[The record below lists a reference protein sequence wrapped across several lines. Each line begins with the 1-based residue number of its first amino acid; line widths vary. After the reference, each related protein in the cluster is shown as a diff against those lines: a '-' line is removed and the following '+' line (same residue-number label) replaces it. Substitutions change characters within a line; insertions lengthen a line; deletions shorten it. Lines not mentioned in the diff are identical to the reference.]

1 VTMRVPSFDR
11 FRRMST
17 ALGIF
22 VLGMVAGA
30 AVYNGLFAAKF
41 DALVERLHETEEKL
55 GEYELEIRKLTNY
68 RNQHGIIKSV
78 VLHIETGRGPDGSPK
93 PLDTVTETRL
103 KQQLRRD
110 LSAFLGRNVYDIDS
124 EARLARLLLDGKVYK
139 GLKNTDYVVE
149 IRTVLVADG
158 TMTVW
163 VTARPRLP
171 G

>member
-1 VTMRVPSFDR
+1 MRVPPFYR
-11 FRRMST
+11 FRELSA

-30 AVYNGLFAAKF
+30 AVYNGLHAAKF

-68 RNQHGIIKSV
+68 RDRHGIIRSV
-78 VLHIETGRGPDGSPK
+78 VPHIETGRGPDGAPQ
-93 PLDTVTETRL
+93 PLDAVTEARL
-103 KQQLRRD
+103 KQQLKRD
-110 LSAFLGRNVYDIDS
+110 LAAFLGHSVYDIDS

-139 GLKNTDYVVE
+139 GLKDAEYLVE

-163 VTARPRLP
+163 VTVRPRPP

>member
-1 VTMRVPSFDR
+1 MRVPPMRR
-11 FRRMST
+11 FRRISA

-22 VLGMVAGA
+22 VFGMVAGA

-41 DALVERLHETEEKL
+41 EALVNRLHETEEKL
-55 GEYELEIRKLTNY
+55 GEYELEIRKLTTY
-68 RNQHGIIKSV
+68 RNEHAVIKSV
-78 VLHIETGRGPDGSPK
+78 VLHIETNRGPDGSPQ
-93 PLDTVTETRL
+93 PLDTVTEARL

-110 LSAFLGRNVYDIDS
+110 LAAFLGRSVYDIDS

-149 IRTVLVADG
+149 IRTVLVADN

-163 VTARPRLP
+163 VTAKTRLP

>member
-1 VTMRVPSFDR
+1 MRVPPFDR
-11 FRRMST
+11 FRRLGT

-22 VLGMVAGA
+22 ILGMVAGA
-30 AVYNGLFAAKF
+30 AVYNGLMAAKF
-41 DALVERLHETEEKL
+41 DALVERLHETEDKL

-68 RNQHGIIKSV
+68 RDRHGVIRSV
-78 VLHIETGRGPDGSPK
+78 VPHIETGRGPDGTPQ
-93 PLDTVTETRL
+93 PLDAVTELRL
-103 KQQLRRD
+103 KQQLKRD
-110 LSAFLGRNVYDIDS
+110 LAAFLGRSVYDIDS

>member
-1 VTMRVPSFDR
+1 MRVPPFYR
-11 FRRMST
+11 FRRLSA

-22 VLGMVAGA
+22 MLGMVAGA
-30 AVYNGLFAAKF
+30 AVYNGLLAAKF

-68 RNQHGIIKSV
+68 RNQHGTIRSV
-78 VLHIETGRGPDGSPK
+78 VLHIETGRGPDGTPQ
-93 PLDTVTETRL
+93 PLDAVTETRL

-110 LSAFLGRNVYDIDS
+110 LAAFLGRSVYDIDS

-139 GLKNTDYVVE
+139 GLKDAEYVVE